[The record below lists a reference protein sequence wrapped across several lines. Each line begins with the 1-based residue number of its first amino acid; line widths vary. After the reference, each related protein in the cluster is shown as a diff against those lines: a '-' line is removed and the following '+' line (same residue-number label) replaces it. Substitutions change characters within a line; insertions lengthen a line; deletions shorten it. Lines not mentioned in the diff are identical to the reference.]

1 MARRLTVKQKRK
13 NKAMYNYIRKVY
25 NKTNKEITYKQF
37 KFRVLNR
44 AKGTGESYKEAAINE
59 ARTRTFMSAEDIA
72 RENILKGIK
81 EKFRDEYKNIRKHAG
96 RFESGEKLAD
106 KLEWDEDYGAWVI
119 VNNNGKRT
127 LIDISNSPEGVR
139 FVDLGE

>member
-25 NKTNKEITYKQF
+25 NKTNKEITYKEF
-37 KFRVLNR
+37 KARVINK
-44 AKGTGESYKEAAINE
+44 AKGTGKSYKEAAIE
-59 ARTRTFMSAEDIA
+59 ESRTRTFMSAEDIS

-81 EKFRDEYKNIRKHAG
+81 EKFADEYKNIRKYAG
-96 RFESGEKLAD
+96 KFEKDEKLAN

-119 VNNNGKRT
+119 VSNTGKKT
-127 LIDISNSPEGVR
+127 LIDVTNSPEGVR
-139 FVDLGE
+139 FVNLGE

>member
-1 MARRLTVKQKRK
+1 MARKLTIKQKRK

-37 KFRVLNR
+37 KARVINK
-44 AKGTGESYKEAAINE
+44 AKGTGKSYKEVAIE
-59 ARTRTFMSAEDIA
+59 ESRTRTFMSAEDIS

-81 EKFRDEYKNIRKHAG
+81 EKFSDEYKNIRKHAG
-96 RFESGEKLAD
+96 KFEKGEKLTD

-127 LIDISNSPEGVR
+127 LIDVTNSPAGVR